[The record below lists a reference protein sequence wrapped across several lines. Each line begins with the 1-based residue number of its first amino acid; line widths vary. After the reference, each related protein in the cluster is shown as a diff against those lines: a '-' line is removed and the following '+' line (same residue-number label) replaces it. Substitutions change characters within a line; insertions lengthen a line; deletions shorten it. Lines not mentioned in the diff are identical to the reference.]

1 MAIAATTGL
10 MSGIDYGTLI
20 GQLMS
25 LQREPINVLS
35 DDRDKLT
42 KLSSTYDT
50 LNSLVE
56 TLRDAGE
63 AFNESEDFNVF
74 TSASTDENILTAS
87 SGSTAG
93 AGTYDLV
100 VSSLAK
106 AHKMI
111 ATGVATSTSTVA
123 SGTGTFVFTVAGG
136 ADQTVDV
143 TATTTLEELR
153 DAINA
158 LGAGATASILNDG
171 DASVPYRLT
180 IKSDSTGT
188 SNDIAIGT
196 NDTDLTIS
204 QLQASANAAFTV
216 DSLSI
221 SSETNTVTEV
231 IDGVTLN
238 LLSADAATTVNV
250 TIARDAGSVRAKV
263 QDILDAYNAVAEYI
277 EKNNR
282 YDTEAKIAEPLFGEA
297 IARSIRDDLRSVMMS
312 EVSGLD
318 SAMNRLV
325 HAGVSID
332 IHGKFSLDST
342 TFDTA
347 LSTDFANLRDLFVED
362 STAYKGFGGLIQDI
376 ADEITSFSDGRIKQ
390 KQSGISTT
398 IDNID
403 TTTRNK
409 ELQLAAYEARIRGEF
424 TALEL
429 LLAGMRQQ
437 SSYLTSLLG

>member
-20 GQLMS
+20 SQLVG
-25 LQREPINVLS
+25 LQRKPIEDLEY
-35 DDRDKLT
+35 DRDQLD

-50 LNSLVE
+50 LDSLVK

-63 AFNESEDFNVF
+63 AFNETADLNVF
-74 TSASTDENILTAS
+74 TSSSTDETILTAS

-100 VSSLAK
+100 VTSLAK
-106 AHKMI
+106 SHKMI
-111 ATGVATSTSTVA
+111 ATGVATSTSTISSV
-123 SGTGTFVFTVAGG
+123 TGTFVFNVGTG
-136 ADQTVDV
+136 ADQTVNV

-158 LGAGATASILNDG
+158 LGSGATASILNDG
-171 DASVPYRLT
+171 DPSNPYRLT
-180 IKSDSTGT
+180 IKSDTTGT
-188 SNDIAIGT
+188 SSDITVVT

-204 QLQASANAAFTV
+204 TLQGSANAAFTV
-216 DSLSI
+216 DTLSI
-221 SSETNTVTEV
+221 SSESNTVTDV

-277 EKNNR
+277 EENNR
-282 YDTEAKIAEPLFGEA
+282 YNTDTKISEPLFGEA
-297 IARSIRDDLRSVMMS
+297 IARSIKDDIKAVMMS
-312 EVSGLD
+312 EVTGLD
-318 SAMNRLV
+318 STMNRLV
-325 HAGVSID
+325 HAGISVD
-332 IHGKFSLDST
+332 IYGKFSLDST
-342 TFDTA
+342 TFDNA
-347 LSTDFANLRDLFVED
+347 LTTDFQNLRNLFVED

-376 ADEITSFSDGRIKQ
+376 ADEITSYSDGRIKE
-390 KQSGISTT
+390 KQDGISST
-398 IDNID
+398 IASID
-403 TTTRNK
+403 YTTRNK
-409 ELQLAAYEARIRGEF
+409 ELQLAAYESRIRGEF

-429 LLAGMRQQ
+429 LLAGMKQQ
-437 SSYLTSLLG
+437 SSYLSTLLG